1 MSASMSRS
9 PRPAKNTL
17 PRPPATSPASSG
29 ASATSLLDAVVATL
43 PDTYHGIGY
52 WIDNVDPVARAE
64 LDEIKRQ
71 FRAGAIKTPRR
82 TLAKAIA
89 KQLNERGI
97 CRIGFPGV
105 EAWLQRG

>member
-1 MSASMSRS
+1 
-9 PRPAKNTL
+9 
-17 PRPPATSPASSG
+17 
-29 ASATSLLDAVVATL
+29 VA
-43 PDTYHGIGY
+43 PD
-52 WIDNVDPVARAE
+52 ARAE

-71 FRAGAIKTPRR
+71 FRSGAIKTPRR

-105 EAWLQRG
+105 EAWLQKG

>member
-1 MSASMSRS
+1 
-9 PRPAKNTL
+9 
-17 PRPPATSPASSG
+17 
-29 ASATSLLDAVVATL
+29 V
-43 PDTYHGIGY
+43 
-52 WIDNVDPVARAE
+52 E

-89 KQLNERGI
+89 KHLNERGI
-97 CRIGFPGV
+97 CKIGFPGV